1 MKLKI
6 KKSELSQATSR
17 SQGAI
22 SDRSLV
28 YLGLKAEEGVL
39 SVSVADRVLV
49 VYSELDAEVTEKGSA
64 FVPARLFSDVVRE
77 LPEGD
82 VFLEAEESFIK
93 ITAGASKEFVMKLPK
108 IQDKE
113 WKEPPVV
120 DSDNMADL
128 PAEKFQYMIDQV
140 QFCVAQE
147 SPRNYGA
154 VGFLHKPGDGQ
165 LRLVGTDGFRL
176 SYSEINMGLP
186 KSFLETGVCLSKR
199 ALNEIQRMC
208 GEGFERIK
216 VSISDDHTVLAAITP
231 GYQIYVR
238 LSSVKYPNYQ
248 GVLPSDNLTPV
259 KISRP
264 YLQSVIK
271 RVLLAADK
279 TRALQLSFSENS
291 LTLKSRTV
299 GTSEGKEC
307 IPLKDYEGGKRELAV
322 NGKFLTD
329 VFSTIGSDEVTLNIE
344 SESDPIVVV
353 PEKEPG
359 ECCSMHVLVPI
370 KETK

>member
-1 MKLKI
+1 MKI
-6 KKSELSQATSR
+6 KIRKSELSQATSR

-22 SDRSLV
+22 SDRTLV
-28 YLGLKAEEGVL
+28 HLGLQALGESL
-39 SVSVADRVLV
+39 HVSVADRVMV
-49 VYSELDAEVTEKGSA
+49 VYSDLDAEVLEEGSA

-77 LPEGD
+77 LPDGD
-82 VFLEAEESFIK
+82 VLIEVEDTFLQ
-93 ITAGASKEFVMKLPK
+93 ITAGASDEFVMKLPR
-108 IQDKE
+108 IEDKE
-113 WKEPPVV
+113 WREPPVV
-120 DSDNMADL
+120 DTDNVADL
-128 PAEKFQYMIDQV
+128 PSDKFHYMIDQV

-154 VGFLHKPGDGQ
+154 VGFLHKPKINQ

-176 SYSEINMGLP
+176 SYSEIGLDLP
-186 KSFLETGVCLSKR
+186 DSFLKTGVCLSKR

-216 VSISDDHTVLAAITP
+216 VSISDDNTVLAAIAP
-231 GYQIYVR
+231 GYQIYIR

-248 GVLPSDNLTPV
+248 GVLPKENLTPV
-259 KISRP
+259 SISRP

-279 TRALQLSFSENS
+279 TRALQLSFEEAS

-299 GTSEGKEC
+299 GRSEGMEC
-307 IPLKDYEGGKRELAV
+307 ISLQGYDGGEKDIAV

-329 VFSTIGSDEVTLNIE
+329 VFSTIGSDEVVLNIK
-344 SESDPIVVV
+344 SEAEPIVVV
-353 PEKEPG
+353 PQKEPG
-359 ECCSMHVLVPI
+359 GCSSMHVLVPI
-370 KETK
+370 RETK